1 MVAPNEVV
9 VIDPTF
15 LLESSEKSF
24 YGAPL
29 FCGPQG
35 EDNTVLYGVT
45 RDLLRLRKSVGI
57 ANGIIVIGKEAVSL
71 SSEKN
76 VNKLMQLLRKLGA
89 PVVYEPKAAAVSL
102 CRCLSSAARWVLTQ
116 NKGLFQLV
124 SDEFGVIVPDMANSR
139 LEIVTVESLNT
150 SLGIRPA
157 QVPSFLA
164 LTEGGKK
171 AIFTKGQAVR
181 VLEVH
186 DNLEKALQ
194 HLSTFPSHGMR
205 RLLSANGA
213 VLLARLRDM
222 RLEEVVCPF
231 PALTEPELVFIRD
244 DRINVEI
251 LREYGF
257 WSLVR
262 LLPRSVTT
270 GVPVSAKVK
279 PEVQYKAIRN
289 EVEMRELQALISK
302 SEVCAMDTEA
312 SGKDPRNASL
322 LGVAFSVNAGEAFY
336 VPVTKVD
343 LDGTS
348 PEVIKAWLSKLFA
361 GRTKFVGHNVKFD
374 YVLLRRHGITI
385 KHVFFDTMLAA
396 YECFGD
402 WEFFNLAAVVKKL
415 IGKDINRYK
424 DIVGD
429 GETLLDL
436 PFSEVVEHGCA
447 DADMTLRLYHRLENE
462 LEKRNLLVQFSKQA
476 MVLLRALARKE
487 CTGVRLN
494 MAAVY
499 RRRAVLTEET
509 ATLRSAVIAEAGKEF
524 DIDSLAEITNV
535 LRDIRPLGEQMRGRR
550 LALPQLEELAGTHSL
565 PRRIVKYCRAQKLV
579 RQLDVICREAKEGR
593 VFPIFSQLRSEYGAL
608 SSTGPRICEPDGPL
622 EAAAVMDKVV
632 RERMKDQGRSI
643 SILQQVTGDEVLK
656 RDVRGWSKHSRL
668 IGGDAVMRNLDQKD
682 LLLATAIGLS
692 DAALCRRFLIDRAT
706 VAGKRHALAA
716 RYVKVFTWLADYRR
730 DAMNQGFACH
740 DGERKYLAGLKSS
753 DINKRHKALRSA
765 IQWLIRY

>member
-1 MVAPNEVV
+1 MVVPNEVV
-9 VIDPTF
+9 IIDLAF
-15 LLESSEKSF
+15 LLESSERSF

-29 FCGPQG
+29 ICGPQG
-35 EDNTVLYGVT
+35 EDNSVLYGVT

-57 ANGIIVIGKEAVSL
+57 AKGIVIIGREADSV

-76 VNKLMQLLRKLGA
+76 INRLVQLLRKLRA
-89 PVVYEPKAAAVSL
+89 AVVYEPKAAAASL

-116 NKGLFQLV
+116 NKVVFQLA
-124 SDEFGVIVPDMANSR
+124 SDEFGVIVPDMANGG
-139 LEIVTVESLNT
+139 LEVVTVESLKA

-164 LTEGGKK
+164 LTEGGKQTF
-171 AIFTKGQAVR
+171 FTKRQAVR
-181 VLEVH
+181 LLEVH

-194 HLSTFPSHGMR
+194 DLSTVSSHGMR
-205 RLLSANGA
+205 RLLSANKE
-213 VLLARLRDM
+213 VLEGRLRDM
-222 RLEEVVCPF
+222 RLEETVCP
-231 PALTEPELVFIRD
+231 PLALAGPDLVFIGD
-244 DRINVEI
+244 DQNNAGI

-262 LLPRSVTT
+262 LLPRSMTT
-270 GVPVSAKVK
+270 GVPVSAKVIR
-279 PEVQYKAIRN
+279 EVAYKGIRN
-289 EVEMRELQALISK
+289 EAGMRELQALVSK

-312 SGKDPRNASL
+312 SDKDPRNASL
-322 LGVAFSVNAGEAFY
+322 FGVAFSVNAGEAFY

-348 PEVIKAWLSKLFA
+348 PEVIQALLKRLFA
-361 GRTKFVGHNVKFD
+361 GRTSFVGHNVKFD

-402 WEFFNLAAVVKKL
+402 WEFFNLGALAKKL
-415 IGKDINRYK
+415 IGKDIKRYK

-447 DADMTLRLYHRLENE
+447 DADMTLQLYRWLENE
-462 LEKRNLLVQFSKQA
+462 LEKRSLLKQFSSQA
-476 MVLLRALARKE
+476 MALLRALAGKE

-499 RRRAVLTEET
+499 RRREVLTEE
-509 ATLRSAVIAEAGKEF
+509 AGTLRSAVIAEAGKEF
-524 DIDSLAEITNV
+524 DIDSLTEITNV
-535 LRDIRPLGEQMRGRR
+535 LRDISPLCEQMGRRR
-550 LALPQLEELAGTHSL
+550 LALSQLEELAGTHNL
-565 PRRIVKYCRAQKLV
+565 PRLLVKYGRVQKLV

-593 VFPIFSQLRSEYGAL
+593 VFPIFSQVRLEYGGL

-622 EAAAVMDKVV
+622 EATAVMDKFV
-632 RERMKDQGRSI
+632 RERMEDRGRSI
-643 SILQQVTGDEVLK
+643 GILQKITGDEVLK
-656 RDVRGWSKHSRL
+656 MDIRGWSKDSSL
-668 IGGDAVMRNLDQKD
+668 IGGDAIVRNLDQRD
-682 LLLATAIGLS
+682 LLLSTAIGLS

-706 VAGKRHALAA
+706 VAGIRRALEA
-716 RYVKVFTWLADYRR
+716 RYMKLFAWLASYRR
-730 DAMNQGFACH
+730 DAMNQGYAYH
-740 DGERKYLAGLKSS
+740 KGERKYLDGLKSS
-753 DINKRHKALRSA
+753 DIHKRHKALRSA
-765 IQWLIRY
+765 IQWVIRY

>member
-1 MVAPNEVV
+1 MVALNEVV
-9 VIDPTF
+9 VMDLTF

-45 RDLLRLRKSVGI
+45 RALLRLRNSVGI
-57 ANGIIVIGKEAVSL
+57 ANGIIIIGKEAASV

-76 VNKLMQLLRKLGA
+76 VNRLVQLLRKLRVA
-89 PVVYEPKAAAVSL
+89 VVYEPKAAAASL

-116 NKGLFQLV
+116 NKVLFQLA
-124 SDEFGVIVPDMANSR
+124 SNEFGVIVPDMASGG
-139 LEIVTVESLNT
+139 LEVITGEALKV
-150 SLGIRPA
+150 SLGIRPD

-164 LTEGGKK
+164 LTEGGKQ
-171 AIFTKGQAVR
+171 AVFTKRQAVR
-181 VLEVH
+181 LLEVH
-186 DNLEKALQ
+186 DSLEKALQ
-194 HLSTFPSHGMR
+194 HLSTVSSNGVR
-205 RLLSANGA
+205 RLLSANKE
-213 VLLARLRDM
+213 VLVGRLRDM
-222 RLEEVVCPF
+222 RLEEAVCPF
-231 PALTEPELVFIRD
+231 PAFAGPELVFIRD
-244 DRINVEI
+244 DRNDVEI

-262 LLPRSVTT
+262 LLPRSMTT
-270 GVPVSAKVK
+270 GVPISANVK
-279 PEVQYKAIRN
+279 REVQYKAIRN
-289 EVEMRELQALISK
+289 EVGMRELQALVSK

-312 SGKDPRNASL
+312 SDKDPRNASL

-336 VPVTKVD
+336 VPLTKVD

-348 PEVIKAWLSKLFA
+348 PEAIKIRLSKLFA

-402 WEFFNLAAVVKKL
+402 WEFFNLGAVVKKL
-415 IGKDINRYK
+415 IGKDIKRYK

-429 GETLLDL
+429 GETLSDL
-436 PFSEVVEHGCA
+436 PFGEVVEHGCA

-462 LEKRNLLVQFSKQA
+462 LEKRSLLTQFSRQA
-476 MVLLRALARKE
+476 MVLLRALAGKE

-499 RRRAVLTEET
+499 RRREVLTEDA

-524 DIDSLAEITNV
+524 DIDSLAEITKV
-535 LRDIRPLGEQMRGRR
+535 LRDISPLCEQIGRR
-550 LALPQLEELAGTHSL
+550 RLTLSQLEELAGTHSL
-565 PRRIVKYCRAQKLV
+565 SRLIVKYSRVQKLV
-579 RQLDVICREAKEGR
+579 RQLEVICREAKEGR
-593 VFPIFSQLRSEYGAL
+593 VFPIFSQHRSEYGAL

-622 EAAAVMDKVV
+622 EATAVMDEVV
-632 RERMKDQGRSI
+632 RERMEDRGRSI
-643 SILQQVTGDEVLK
+643 GILQQITEDEVLK
-656 RDVRGWSKHSRL
+656 RDMRGWSKHSSLMGR
-668 IGGDAVMRNLDQKD
+668 DAVMRNLDQRD

-692 DAALCRRFLIDRAT
+692 DAALCRRFLIDRAK
-706 VAGKRHALAA
+706 VPGIRRALAA

-753 DINKRHKALRSA
+753 DINKRHKALRSV